1 MVYVGG
7 NLETSIGNV
16 VGRINPTYLKY
27 MGMFLM
33 IISVICVIAII
44 MDIFKKRQNLLSGST
59 VLNAAM
65 YLSAFV
71 AGFYLWKPRM

>member
-33 IISVICVIAII
+33 IISVICVVAII
-44 MDIFKKRQNLLSGST
+44 MDIFKKRQNVTIST